1 MSDTMTTKTLGQVA
15 WETYGRSEKDQGLMR
30 PAKEYRW
37 KDLDGVTQSLWNAAA
52 QAVAAAVRAETEE
65 VVQAAEAFY
74 EADAKWQSAKSSEY
88 EDAEQERGRRLDSML
103 SAIARLRAR
112 RGTP

>member
-52 QAVAAAVRAETEE
+52 QAVAAE
-65 VVQAAEAFY
+65 VV
-74 EADAKWQSAKSSEY
+74 
-88 EDAEQERGRRLDSML
+88 
-103 SAIARLRAR
+103 ARLNRKV
-112 RGTP
+112 GDGG